1 MPFEVSVDA
10 LFSKMCNHIEKR
22 NGQKAVLSDI
32 IIQGAIVRAIWCEK
46 IRVEDV
52 RCADIYFVF
61 EFLNREWQ
69 FNWSIMESGDDGSG
83 PNAMIFASSSR
94 NTRSHYDLS
103 EVVRLNKCIAID
115 DSNDLQKY

>member
-1 MPFEVSVDA
+1 MDRNKKNVGKGMPFEVSVDA

-46 IRVEDV
+46 IRVGDV

-69 FNWSIMESGDDGSG
+69 FN
-83 PNAMIFASSSR
+83 
-94 NTRSHYDLS
+94 
-103 EVVRLNKCIAID
+103 
-115 DSNDLQKY
+115 

>member
-22 NGQKAVLSDI
+22 NEQKAVLSDI
-32 IIQGAIVRAIWCEK
+32 IIQGAIVRAIRCEK
-46 IRVEDV
+46 IRVGDV

-69 FNWSIMESGDDGSG
+69 FNWSIMESGDD
-83 PNAMIFASSSR
+83 
-94 NTRSHYDLS
+94 
-103 EVVRLNKCIAID
+103 VRV
-115 DSNDLQKY
+115 

>member
-46 IRVEDV
+46 IRVGDV

-69 FNWSIMESGDDGSG
+69 FNWSIMESGDDARVQMAWFLHR
-83 PNAMIFASSSR
+83 PRRMLCLIM
-94 NTRSHYDLS
+94 TWEL
-103 EVVRLNKCIAID
+103 
-115 DSNDLQKY
+115 